1 MAVVDSTETHETE
14 RAVAAQLN
22 PFIGYLSGRDT
33 FMAVREGIEFLSLAA
48 LSTGEGG
55 NDLTADGMRS
65 TLRAMSAALRF
76 ELEADSKGG
85 AL

>member
-1 MAVVDSTETHETE
+1 MAVIDSTETHETE
-14 RAVAAQLN
+14 RALAAQLN

-55 NDLTADGMRS
+55 SDLTAEGMRS
-65 TLRAMSAALRF
+65 TLKAMSAAIRF
-76 ELEADSKGG
+76 EIQADSKGG
-85 AL
+85 VL

>member
-1 MAVVDSTETHETE
+1 MAVIDSTETHETE
-14 RAVAAQLN
+14 RALAAQLN

-55 NDLTADGMRS
+55 RDLTAEGMRS
-65 TLRAMSAALRF
+65 TLKAMSAAIRF
-76 ELEADSKGG
+76 EIEADSKGG
-85 AL
+85 VL